1 MTTKSEELRAQK
13 LLRDELARL
22 AMLLGECSTIL
33 EDAPYERALE
43 RLTRQ
48 ALDAGDDTEIEAAL
62 SALKDDR
69 PNAYDQLLSFAE
81 EAAQTIVTDDGVS
94 LLVGVPLLTWSRYRN
109 FCGTIPETHLAR
121 VAEAYRRLFTLNTED
136 VEVHVGNA
144 LIAPEHIPDSLCKV
158 RALLTRLAAPVEDPE
173 YPVVDVHDLID
184 RPAAADFADSRYLLL
199 SVIFRGGARHALAGE
214 LVPCAVQ
221 RAGKGVRLQ
230 ALLDSGHTLTDLATG
245 APVLI
250 AEAAALE
257 ELWTP
262 AEARVLT
269 QLGERGAPWCLSHLE
284 EPGGFRLLPYR
295 AVGVEQGMLLCFTAD
310 SAAVGGK
317 NLGPTTVAL
326 SPTAVSSEGGYAALW
341 SGKEGGTSYAP

>member
-1 MTTKSEELRAQK
+1 MVVYLDLTFFLN
-13 LLRDELARL
+13 
-22 AMLLGECSTIL
+22 
-33 EDAPYERALE
+33 ALTD
-43 RLTRQ
+43 L
-48 ALDAGDDTEIEAAL
+48 AAL
-62 SALKDDR
+62 SATAKLSGLPLRRRRLLGASVLGGVYGAACLLPPLTFAGGLLPQAGAAMALVWIAFRRRDAFFR
-69 PNAYDQLLSFAE
+69 QLLLFW
-81 EAAQTIVTDDGVS
+81 
-94 LLVGVPLLTWSRYRN
+94 LLSCAMG
-109 FCGTIPETHLAR
+109 G
-121 VAEAYRRLFTLNTED
+121 
-136 VEVHVGNA
+136 
-144 LIAPEHIPDSLCKV
+144 
-158 RALLTRLAAPVEDPE
+158 ALLAATRLWQRGAG
-173 YPVVDVHDLID
+173 
-184 RPAAADFADSRYLLL
+184 AAAVLSQLNWRVFLLAGGGCYLLL

-317 NLGPTTVAL
+317 NLGPTAVAL